1 MLNSKQKTVNKQEEN
16 QLSGYQIIKKLYT
29 ALISEMDSLK
39 ETLYEDLS
47 VSEKA
52 KKKAEKISKITL
64 GLQSCLDHEKGK
76 ETSENLLSCY
86 RYIRY
91 MAKRVVDHDD
101 MDYVQ
106 PAYQVARDLNEAW
119 DGIPENVR
127 N

>member
-1 MLNSKQKTVNKQEEN
+1 MLNSRQKTVNKQEEN

-64 GLQSCLDHEKGK
+64 GLQSCLDHEKGE